1 MRMPRSKAGGKAYIY
16 KSVKEGGDQIEYED
30 EDPKIHTE
38 FEVAMRG
45 AGARCKM
52 AYHPYCTMK

>member
-1 MRMPRSKAGGKAYIY
+1 VY

-38 FEVAMRG
+38 FEVAMKG

-52 AYHPYCTMK
+52 DYHPHCTMK